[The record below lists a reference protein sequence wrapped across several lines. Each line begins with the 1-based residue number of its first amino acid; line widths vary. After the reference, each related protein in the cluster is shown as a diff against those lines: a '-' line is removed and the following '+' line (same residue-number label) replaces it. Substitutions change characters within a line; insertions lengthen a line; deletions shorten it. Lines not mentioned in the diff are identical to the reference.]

1 MAQERVESLALWM
14 SDQLCPLLPYVGAH
28 PCWTSSDQYLVGIAG
43 WIFAGTILLMLMGIS
58 ENIESRKAERS
69 SVRSSVPV
77 LEIRAPA
84 LQSPHAF
91 DVMAVSRAPTH
102 RRVRRM
108 KSRRRHLLHEPR
120 PVQSMGVEVAAGDRN

>member
-1 MAQERVESLALWM
+1 MVSRTAASPRALQRSLALWM

-28 PCWTSSDQYLVGIAG
+28 ACWTSSDQYLVGMAG

-77 LEIRAPA
+77 LETRAPA
-84 LQSPHAF
+84 LQSPHVL
-91 DVMAVSRAPTH
+91 DVKAVA
-102 RRVRRM
+102 VRQLTDV
-108 KSRRRHLLHEPR
+108 S
-120 PVQSMGVEVAAGDRN
+120 AA

>member
-28 PCWTSSDQYLVGIAG
+28 ACWTASDQYLVGMAG

-58 ENIESRKAERS
+58 ETIESRKAKRP

-77 LEIRAPA
+77 LETRAPA
-84 LQSPHAF
+84 LQSPHVF

-108 KSRRRHLLHEPR
+108 KRRRRYVVHEPR
-120 PVQSMGVEVAAGDRN
+120 PVPSMGADVAAGDRN